1 MSMSLVRLPAEA
13 WPALA
18 GLIVDCNRRPEGG
31 VHCLHASQGD
41 DVASHAAELAALPP
55 GEAAFWAIM
64 DGGERVGVVGCE
76 FDPALQ
82 RAWIR
87 GPLAS
92 APHVLGAVLP
102 MVGPTLEAALPGI
115 RHFDAFP
122 SADDALL
129 NEWYAAAGYE
139 PQQLHRVL
147 RAAIGPA
154 TPAPPGVRHATAAH
168 LPAALLL
175 HESLFPIAYLGDA
188 DFRRAIE
195 ADDRALLVACGDDGT
210 PVGYL
215 HVQDNA
221 AEREAYIDY
230 LGVTPAQ
237 RGRGLGRALLDAAA
251 AWGAARGHGHLALTV
266 REDRPTAY
274 DLYRRAGF
282 VQISAGRHWRKL
294 AATPA

>member
-1 MSMSLVRLPAEA
+1 MSMSLVRLPPEA

-18 GLIVDCNRRPEGG
+18 EFIVRCNRRPDGG
-31 VHCLHASQGD
+31 VHCLHAAQGD

-55 GEAAFWAIM
+55 GEAAFWAVM
-64 DGGERVGVVGCE
+64 EGTEQVGVVGCE
-76 FDPALQ
+76 FDPGLQ

-92 APHVLGAVLP
+92 AAGVLDALRP
-102 MVGPTLEAALPGI
+102 MVGPTLESALPAI

-147 RAAIGPA
+147 RAPIG
-154 TPAPPGVRHATAAH
+154 TPPLTVQGVRRADATH
-168 LPAALLL
+168 VPAMLAL
-175 HESLFPIAYLGDA
+175 HESLFPTAYLGEA
-188 DFRRAIE
+188 DFRRALG
-195 ADDRALLVACGDDGT
+195 ADDRALLVACGDDDA
-210 PVGYL
+210 PIGYL
-215 HVQDNA
+215 HLQDNTSDQ
-221 AEREAYIDY
+221 EAYIDY
-230 LGVTPAQ
+230 LGVMPAQ
-237 RGRGLGRALLDAAA
+237 RGRGIGRALLDAAA

-274 DLYRRAGF
+274 ELYRRAGF
-282 VQISAGRHWRKL
+282 VQISAGRHWRKP
-294 AATPA
+294 AAAAV